1 MKKAPQHFPKVI
13 PANSEIPS
21 NRPKRK
27 NLKKMPEHFFM
38 TDEVHAQVMQ
48 TITKIEEAQSTQLE
62 IDQLWSEIKNLFS
75 QELNKIPC
83 LPTSNNK
90 KQNRLFR
97 KSQPFWNPDLEELW
111 KSTCRMEKNFVT
123 FKVKS
128 NNDLQTKSQL
138 RLDYKN
144 AQKIFDRK
152 FRDTERN
159 FKKQQIIDLEN
170 SAKFNPTDMWS
181 RLNKLSNPPSSR
193 VALEIVRDDESISR
207 DLKEILERWLKD
219 ISKLFSGV
227 RDNPEMSFDEDF
239 YEEILNKKQ
248 QFENLSP
255 NEQHESNNFNSE
267 SLNNE
272 LSFSEVSKAIDKIK
286 FHKAYLDIP
295 NEAMKNENAKQIL
308 HRFFNLCFKS
318 GLSPLDW
325 DFSDIKPIPKKDQD
339 ARDPLQNRCIT
350 IMCCIAKVYSKILN
364 ARIQKYLENNKIL
377 VDEQNGFRACRS
389 CIDHLFVLCTVLRNR
404 KLSGQ
409 ETFLCYIDYKK
420 AFDSVERH
428 LLLFKLSQ
436 VGITGNMY
444 RAISSLYSNPRSRVL
459 LNEHETRYFD
469 CPVGVKQG
477 DCLSPTLFAI
487 FINDLASEIKNSNI
501 GLILNETLTINIL
514 LYADDIVLL
523 AKNEE
528 DLQDLLF
535 IVEGWCKKWRLEI
548 NLTKTNIMHIRSNRK
563 QQSKFMFIF
572 DMQPV
577 PYCTVYKYL
586 GANIN
591 EFLDYNFT
599 ATCLAESAGRA
610 LSSVITKMI
619 KNGGFPFNV
628 YTVLYDAC
636 VTSISDYASEITG
649 YTQYQPTLDLHTRAI
664 RAFLGLPKNSCNV
677 GVLSEV
683 DWLLPEYRTQLKMIR
698 QYNRMLSMDNSRLT
712 KRVYLWDK
720 SLNEENIISS
730 WSREVESVFSSCD
743 LNSVYN
749 TGRPFPI
756 KCILEKMKVKFKIDQ
771 ANFLKGECEQMP
783 KLRTFLTF
791 KKFDKMPA
799 YVSKPLS
806 FLQKKIIA
814 KIRLGSLELR
824 IESGRFSR
832 PRLQVHERVCL
843 LCRDTNQ
850 ADGQEPSVETEF
862 HFIFICSHY
871 NTLRLSWIESLV
883 KPENFDGLSEGEKLS
898 VVLNDAENVKSTAQ
912 FITRAYSMRSK
923 VINK

>member
-1 MKKAPQHFPKVI
+1 MVELHLNTIITPFVNPRGCSVPDYLFSPVDQLTYIANELNIQPPKCLPDHSILKGLFETSFYEKSSQTMFPQHFPKII
-13 PANSEIPS
+13 PPKNEIPS
-21 NRPKRK
+21 NRPNRK
-27 NLKKMPEHFFM
+27 NLKKMPENFFM

-138 RLDYKN
+138 RLDFKN

-272 LSFSEVSKAIDKIK
+272 LSFSEVSSAIDKTK

-325 DFSDIKPIPKKDQD
+325 DFSDIKPIPKKDKD

-350 IMCCIAKVYSKILN
+350 IMCCISKVYS
-364 ARIQKYLENNKIL
+364 
-377 VDEQNGFRACRS
+377 
-389 CIDHLFVLCTVLRNR
+389 
-404 KLSGQ
+404 
-409 ETFLCYIDYKK
+409 
-420 AFDSVERH
+420 
-428 LLLFKLSQ
+428 
-436 VGITGNMY
+436 
-444 RAISSLYSNPRSRVL
+444 
-459 LNEHETRYFD
+459 
-469 CPVGVKQG
+469 
-477 DCLSPTLFAI
+477 
-487 FINDLASEIKNSNI
+487 AS
-501 GLILNETLTINIL
+501 TT
-514 LYADDIVLL
+514 
-523 AKNEE
+523 
-528 DLQDLLF
+528 
-535 IVEGWCKKWRLEI
+535 
-548 NLTKTNIMHIRSNRK
+548 
-563 QQSKFMFIF
+563 
-572 DMQPV
+572 
-577 PYCTVYKYL
+577 
-586 GANIN
+586 
-591 EFLDYNFT
+591 
-599 ATCLAESAGRA
+599 
-610 LSSVITKMI
+610 
-619 KNGGFPFNV
+619 
-628 YTVLYDAC
+628 
-636 VTSISDYASEITG
+636 
-649 YTQYQPTLDLHTRAI
+649 
-664 RAFLGLPKNSCNV
+664 
-677 GVLSEV
+677 
-683 DWLLPEYRTQLKMIR
+683 
-698 QYNRMLSMDNSRLT
+698 
-712 KRVYLWDK
+712 
-720 SLNEENIISS
+720 
-730 WSREVESVFSSCD
+730 
-743 LNSVYN
+743 
-749 TGRPFPI
+749 
-756 KCILEKMKVKFKIDQ
+756 
-771 ANFLKGECEQMP
+771 
-783 KLRTFLTF
+783 
-791 KKFDKMPA
+791 
-799 YVSKPLS
+799 
-806 FLQKKIIA
+806 
-814 KIRLGSLELR
+814 
-824 IESGRFSR
+824 
-832 PRLQVHERVCL
+832 
-843 LCRDTNQ
+843 
-850 ADGQEPSVETEF
+850 
-862 HFIFICSHY
+862 
-871 NTLRLSWIESLV
+871 
-883 KPENFDGLSEGEKLS
+883 
-898 VVLNDAENVKSTAQ
+898 
-912 FITRAYSMRSK
+912 
-923 VINK
+923 